1 MQGGVKGPLWLQCEG
16 RGRRRRQ
23 SSVLC
28 YCNGPVCVEE
38 AGGMGAAAPTCRDV
52 PETEPAGLGDGF
64 GWGLSSKRGVWRQ
77 HLPKG
82 GRLGQKLL
90 SGKDSIIKISVAP
103 SGGHVQEVGL
113 FRSPEG
119 SVQDCHQQE
128 EGPETQGRE
137 GRGHRERGAGCD
149 SEAQRA
155 CLQELPRGRCPLGLR
170 LTRSRTSPE
179 LVPTAPAPRSG
190 GSAGEL
196 RAALKLQLS
205 CWTGV
210 VRSVCGCDRAGP

>member
-90 SGKDSIIKISVAP
+90 SGKDASSRSVWRHLVVMSKRWVC
-103 SGGHVQEVGL
+103 SGARKGA
-113 FRSPEG
+113 F
-119 SVQDCHQQE
+119 QDCHQQE

-210 VRSVCGCDRAGP
+210 LRSVCGCDRAGP

>member
-90 SGKDSIIKISVAP
+90 SGKDASSRSVWRHLVVMSKRWVCSGARKGASRIVISRWRVLKPRDGRGGGTGRGAPAVTQRP
-103 SGGHVQEVGL
+103 SGHVC
-113 FRSPEG
+113 RS
-119 SVQDCHQQE
+119 C
-128 EGPETQGRE
+128 RE
-137 GRGHRERGAGCD
+137 AG
-149 SEAQRA
+149 
-155 CLQELPRGRCPLGLR
+155 
-170 LTRSRTSPE
+170 
-179 LVPTAPAPRSG
+179 VP
-190 GSAGEL
+190 
-196 RAALKLQLS
+196 
-205 CWTGV
+205 WV
-210 VRSVCGCDRAGP
+210 